1 MRGHTLRALPM
12 RPLVTVCL
20 VLLAVGARAQ
30 SGGTLRIE
38 SVPPGAR
45 ATVDGA
51 TVRGVTPL
59 DVPVAAGS
67 HRVVVALGG
76 HTTFAD
82 TVDVA
87 AGGVARVLARLE
99 RTSGTLSV
107 AGVPAGATVTVDGRP
122 VSGLVELPSGTVRV
136 GVRTADGQTV
146 YEMVPVAVGRQTD
159 VAFEG
164 RQFRR
169 ARVLLAAFGPGVLQ
183 ARDGRRLPGLA
194 MTAAVVGGLG
204 TAAAMS
210 VRLKQAQSDNVVSLA
225 SYEAATTE
233 QEAVAA
239 REQITNQ
246 TSIVR
251 SSTQIRTVAMV
262 AAGVF
267 YAASLVDAFARHI
280 RVPGLTSTVR
290 SPASMSIRLTGAS
303 AGTGAGLALRF

>member
-1 MRGHTLRALPM
+1 M

-136 GVRTADGQTV
+136 GVRTANGQMV
-146 YEMVPVAVGRQTD
+146 YEMVPVAAGRQTD

-169 ARVLLAAFGPGVLQ
+169 SRLLLAALAPGVIQ
-183 ARDGRRLPGLA
+183 ARDGRRARGLLMGGLVA
-194 MTAAVVGGLG
+194 GGLG
-204 TAAAMS
+204 TVAAMTFRAQAAAS
-210 VRLKQAQSDNVVSLA
+210 RSTSSLA
-225 SYEAATTE
+225 AYEAAETE
-233 QEAVAA
+233 AEAVAA
-239 REQITNQ
+239 RESITGQ
-246 TSIVR
+246 TRTVR
-251 SSTQIRTVAMV
+251 SSRQIRTGAAVVAGAVYAV
-262 AAGVF
+262 AV
-267 YAASLVDAFARHI
+267 VDAFARHI
-280 RVPGLTSTVR
+280 RVPGLSSAIR
-290 SPASMSIRLTGAS
+290 PASGMSFRLTGP
-303 AGTGAGLALRF
+303 GAAFALHF